1 MARPLMRACELR
13 TRVDVYLDVAERAEI
28 HRRATQARLPLSAF
42 LRKAALG
49 QRVTTVPSGN
59 VERWAS
65 LAQLA
70 GNLSQIARHLNA
82 GRLTG
87 VDAALLEAVAAEVR
101 GLRLDLLGG
110 ER

>member
-1 MARPLMRACELR
+1 MGRPLMRAGQLR
-13 TRVDVYLDVAERAEI
+13 TRVDVYLDVAERTEI

-42 LRKAALG
+42 FRKAALG
-49 QRVTTVPSGN
+49 HRITTVPSGN
-59 VERWAS
+59 VERWVS
-65 LAQLA
+65 LARLA

-82 GRLTG
+82 GRLAG